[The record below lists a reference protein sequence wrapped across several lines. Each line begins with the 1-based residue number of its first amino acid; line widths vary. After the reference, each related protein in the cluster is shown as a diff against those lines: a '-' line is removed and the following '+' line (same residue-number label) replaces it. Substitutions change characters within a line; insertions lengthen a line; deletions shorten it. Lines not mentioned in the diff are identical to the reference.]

1 MWKRHSLMGT
11 SKSGYKRYFNCFNFT
26 DYLDLKAYEIAI
38 LWNMRHWGG
47 KNQFLPHGKKEE
59 VAQSLNVEKWG
70 WDFSTLS
77 GEATKVEK
85 EFSPWVMNGLAGVV
99 KKNFP
104 ISSEA
109 ASGEILFLPQL
120 LSHEWR
126 MGKITHPHF
135 STLRDL
141 HFHIERENFT
151 TKGGKDLFYPRWWHQ
166 G

>member
-1 MWKRHSLMGT
+1 MPWKWIEKNYGQLYLASCNRHL
-11 SKSGYKRYFNCFNFT
+11 N
-26 DYLDLKAYEIAI
+26 I
-38 LWNMRHWGG
+38 
-47 KNQFLPHGKKEE
+47 KKEIKALNFS
-59 VAQSLNVEKWG
+59 VLLLTKVVLIWSGMAQYLNVEKWG

-104 ISSEA
+104 MSGEA
-109 ASGEILFLPQL
+109 ASGEILFWPQL

-151 TKGGKDLFYPRWWHQ
+151 TKGGKDLFYPQWWHQ